1 MIIEMF
7 KTVKNS
13 MIKMEL
19 YQKIDRE
26 SRDEVSGR
34 LKTVEDLSKPI

>member
-26 SRDEVSGR
+26 SRFVTKCRVD
-34 LKTVEDLSKPI
+34 